1 MKLILVVVFLALLVA
16 GCPAGTG
23 PGPVPA
29 PVITDFAQLVSCI
42 VQNIGS
48 VSALLLNCGQWTF
61 AEIEAAIAWLEANPK
76 AQTAYGLTLPQL
88 QAMHASMRARM
99 TADGGAR

>member
-1 MKLILVVVFLALLVA
+1 MKLIPIAVLTLLIA
-16 GCPAGTG
+16 GCPSGYN

-48 VSALLLNCGQWTF
+48 LPALLLNCGQWTF

-88 QAMHASMRARM
+88 QSMHASMRARM
-99 TADGGAR
+99 AADGGAR